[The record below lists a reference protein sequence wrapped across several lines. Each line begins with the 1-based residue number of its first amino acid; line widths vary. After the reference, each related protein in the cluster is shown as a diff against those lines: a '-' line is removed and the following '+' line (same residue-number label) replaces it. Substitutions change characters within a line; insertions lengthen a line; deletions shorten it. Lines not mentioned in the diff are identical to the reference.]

1 MDSLLIRFSNSDHL
15 ICLLLTQE
23 EEMVE
28 EVEMVVMEQV
38 DSLVFTVSTLH
49 VSTLDQTEVLEAL
62 EAMVEWVLA
71 ALMEEEA
78 VLFK

>member
-15 ICLLLTQE
+15 ISLLLTQE

-28 EVEMVVMEQV
+28 EVEMVVMEKV

-49 VSTLDQTEVLEAL
+49 VSTLDQMEVLEAL

>member
-15 ICLLLTQE
+15 ISLLLTQE

-62 EAMVEWVLA
+62 EAMVEWELA

>member
-15 ICLLLTQE
+15 ISLLLMQE

-28 EVEMVVMEQV
+28 EVEMVEMEQV

-49 VSTLDQTEVLEAL
+49 V
-62 EAMVEWVLA
+62 
-71 ALMEEEA
+71 
-78 VLFK
+78 